1 MFITFIN
8 AFSVMEKN
16 HHDRNPHIYKQQEI
30 KSYNLRPETHHI
42 NLRVN
47 NNDNNDNN
55 NNNYAPV
62 CKEACK
68 LTNSSMLS
76 RDKRTKDS
84 KGELINYLSGSDC
97 IGLAYEAV
105 NELMNL

>member
-30 KSYNLRPETHHI
+30 KSYNLRPETHHV
-42 NLRVN
+42 NVRVN
-47 NNDNNDNN
+47 NNDNNDNNN

-76 RDKRTKDS
+76 LHVTKERRTRKTQ
-84 KGELINYLSGSDC
+84 K
-97 IGLAYEAV
+97 V
-105 NELMNL
+105 N